1 MINVFEH
8 LGCYDSMTYSYSG
21 DGPLISATEL
31 RKFLYSLDFDNKLL
45 DRFAE
50 WDWAFKDILPCLQD
64 GTFWKPEP
72 RSWREDAEGASAKE
86 VRGETVVRQL
96 AEALA
101 ELCRRLKLLNLPLYK
116 SVLFG
121 LRNDGFTLSFGKI
134 IEAGTEVV
142 GLPAELSA
150 AEETVT
156 RSKHDDVKTVL
167 HHPKEDFAIV
177 FTVAL
182 YEVNCFWIEGVVS
195 DGYKRHGRTSLAAI
209 LPVRRAA

>member
-72 RSWREDAEGASAKE
+72 RSWRED
-86 VRGETVVRQL
+86 
-96 AEALA
+96 
-101 ELCRRLKLLNLPLYK
+101 
-116 SVLFG
+116 
-121 LRNDGFTLSFGKI
+121 
-134 IEAGTEVV
+134 
-142 GLPAELSA
+142 
-150 AEETVT
+150 
-156 RSKHDDVKTVL
+156 
-167 HHPKEDFAIV
+167 
-177 FTVAL
+177 
-182 YEVNCFWIEGVVS
+182 
-195 DGYKRHGRTSLAAI
+195 
-209 LPVRRAA
+209 